1 MRRHYPAIARRF
13 PVLANLESVAA
24 SKEEGAGGHVA
35 NQIRTEAY
43 QSLYDK
49 LPTREKAFVDR
60 LTKKMLNMRGLGNQG
75 AWELIIAV
83 AQAMVWLDWPKDS
96 PRKENKTNGKSHI
109 Y

>member
-1 MRRHYPAIARRF
+1 MNHYPAINRRF
-13 PVLANLESVAA
+13 PELAALEQFPVKEANEIRSV
-24 SKEEGAGGHVA
+24 
-35 NQIRTEAY
+35 AY